1 MTDLRVTDHVLGDA
15 ERQLVKLHAEFGG
28 ISAHR
33 DGLRPV
39 WGSAEIAGAMDAFVD
54 NWVWYRK
61 KLLSG
66 IESVGGLV
74 ASARETFRETDHHLA
89 KSG

>member
-15 ERQLVKLHAEFGG
+15 ERQLVKLHAEFRG

-33 DGLRPV
+33 DDLRPV
-39 WGSAEIAGAMDAFVD
+39 WGSGAVAGAMDAFID
-54 NWVWYRK
+54 NWSYYRR
-61 KLLSG
+61 KLLAD

-74 ASARETFRETDHHLA
+74 GSARETFKETDRHLA
-89 KSG
+89 KSA